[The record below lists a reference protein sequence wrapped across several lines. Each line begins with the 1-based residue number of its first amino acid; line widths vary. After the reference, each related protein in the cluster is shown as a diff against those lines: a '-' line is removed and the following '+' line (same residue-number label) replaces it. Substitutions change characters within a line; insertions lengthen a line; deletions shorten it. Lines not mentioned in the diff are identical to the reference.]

1 MAFEAG
7 LLFLGTS
14 GGKLTI
20 SCWQPAGLL
29 GLSNLIMMGRWDGG
43 RRAWWKFG
51 GGGGMRE
58 EVEER
63 MPPQSAPCRQT
74 HVAVGSRVL
83 VMTSENQQEPQA
95 DSQSSQR
102 RWVTTGENIICT
114 DIKLTICNV
123 FNHNYNALTTVLF
136 MYCCIKL
143 NANTKSIITC

>member
-1 MAFEAG
+1 MVEV
-7 LLFLGTS
+7 
-14 GGKLTI
+14 
-20 SCWQPAGLL
+20 W
-29 GLSNLIMMGRWDGG
+29 
-43 RRAWWKFG
+43 

-83 VMTSENQQEPQA
+83 VMTSENQQELQA

-123 FNHNYNALTTVLF
+123 FNHNYNALTTVIVVFKSMLTVRVSLPVSCKNVEPFTVELF
-136 MYCCIKL
+136 TSAL
-143 NANTKSIITC
+143 LQSAFVSINQAFLFP